1 MPSTKAQDEGFID
14 FISYIEENGDAKKVE
29 QFGSKQI
36 QMKRLEQSFIPLV
49 DTMDHSDI
57 VGENMKLV
65 VNKEGDTI
73 ISIDIECGCG
83 RKSRLVFEYE

>member
-1 MPSTKAQDEGFID
+1 MPSTKTQDEGFID

-29 QFGSKQI
+29 QLGSKQI
-36 QMKRLEQSFIPLV
+36 QMKRLEQSFIPLL